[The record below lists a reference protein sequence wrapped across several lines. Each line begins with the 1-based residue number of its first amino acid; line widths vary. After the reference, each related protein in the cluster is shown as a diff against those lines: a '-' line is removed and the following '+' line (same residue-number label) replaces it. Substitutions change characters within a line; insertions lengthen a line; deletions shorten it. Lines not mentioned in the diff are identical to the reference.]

1 MSWHVTGVEVFDAI
15 DNSWEIVRWSE
26 DLRCFEFNKNNNDNN
41 DDDDNNNNNNNIFF
55 SKSKKHALLN
65 SSQIEN

>member
-1 MSWHVTGVEVFDAI
+1 MSWHVTGVEVLDAI
-15 DNSWEIVRWSE
+15 DNSWDIVRWSE
-26 DLRCFEFNKNNNDNN
+26 DLRCFEFNKNNNDKN
-41 DDDDNNNNNNNIFF
+41 DDDDNNNNNNNILF